1 MLRWL
6 LAVLVVC
13 NFVAFALASGLLA
26 SVPAAGARE
35 PERLDRQVHPER
47 LKIQAIALAAEPA
60 AAPASAAETASTS
73 AAAPASSP
81 ASASTAPT
89 ASTAAAAQAAPSAS
103 GAPAASGAQ

>member
-60 AAPASAAETASTS
+60 AAPASAAETAATS
-73 AAAPASSP
+73 AAAPASRP